1 MRAPRA
7 GRPASL
13 QAVSFRVASLAL
25 VVALAFAL
33 PLDALAQTG
42 AEATTAPSAR
52 GIDSYTMLGRM
63 FNEIHTGTQRI
74 AANQWA
80 IGTARRIAWSL
91 WLLVLVWSVLR
102 SWILGRGFASL
113 LADLMG
119 PTVMLGLALAAMNAD
134 LGYRISST
142 VALIAYQYSGGAS
155 ANGLAIMSNLAQ
167 VAMSVFD
174 LKPSEDPSLWE
185 PYGWFVLGVG
195 FLAKLCSAL
204 ILLVCAALAAGVFLM
219 ADVAIALATGLGPLL
234 YVWAIW
240 KPMDFLFAAWLKF
253 LLAAAMQKLVITMMA
268 TLLGGV
274 MSQIGTMAPELRN
287 HTADFVAY
295 SGLLLIAMLCA
306 FLILQAPAMAA
317 RLVAGSGGLGLA
329 GWSTPGAAALG
340 GGAAA
345 TTAAGSAAAAT
356 ISVLQEHSRAAAAG
370 YRSAMGPAPATA
382 AGARP
387 PGTP

>member
-13 QAVSFRVASLAL
+13 QAVSFWVASLAL

-134 LGYRISST
+134 LG
-142 VALIAYQYSGGAS
+142 
-155 ANGLAIMSNLAQ
+155 
-167 VAMSVFD
+167 
-174 LKPSEDPSLWE
+174 
-185 PYGWFVLGVG
+185 
-195 FLAKLCSAL
+195 
-204 ILLVCAALAAGVFLM
+204 
-219 ADVAIALATGLGPLL
+219 
-234 YVWAIW
+234 
-240 KPMDFLFAAWLKF
+240 
-253 LLAAAMQKLVITMMA
+253 
-268 TLLGGV
+268 
-274 MSQIGTMAPELRN
+274 
-287 HTADFVAY
+287 
-295 SGLLLIAMLCA
+295 
-306 FLILQAPAMAA
+306 
-317 RLVAGSGGLGLA
+317 
-329 GWSTPGAAALG
+329 
-340 GGAAA
+340 
-345 TTAAGSAAAAT
+345 
-356 ISVLQEHSRAAAAG
+356 
-370 YRSAMGPAPATA
+370 
-382 AGARP
+382 
-387 PGTP
+387 